1 MESGQLFSA
10 NSPTIEDI
18 PQTDPLTTVNSH
30 TVVWIKKKKGD
41 QGWEIQLSR

>member
-41 QGWEIQLSR
+41 